1 MSLYFGSGDLYA
13 CGQLVSRFYRIRNSC
28 YLYRIADA
36 VNVFDLSDE
45 LLIHIIIGL
54 CTGCYNN
61 GVCREGLT
69 TFLILDDNTFLGYL
83 DDLCLLEHLG
93 AELLGTC
100 DDRPAAAGVDVGS
113 KLFAH
118 LDDSNVVDTVVEQ
131 LLELLIRLGL
141 IDHHESQF
149 IGCKSADLS
158 DVHCDLDADITA
170 ADDNYVLAELCGA
183 FKYIPCMNDGNTGV
197 SGDRGDRCL
206 GAACKNNAVV
216 VLACCDYILC
226 RRFLVEDDLNAELA
240 AGATVRSS
248 GYRSGAEELLHT
260 ATGRWYGC
268 AFPK

>member
-13 CGQLVSRFYRIRNSC
+13 CGQLVGRFYRIRNSC

-36 VNVFDLSDE
+36 INVFDLSDE

-69 TFLILDDNTFLGYL
+69 AFCVFNHNAFLGYL
-83 DDLCLLEHLG
+83 YDLGLLEHLG
-93 AELLGTC
+93 AKLLGASN
-100 DDRPAAAGVDVGS
+100 DRPAAAGVDIGS
-113 KLFAH
+113 ELLAH
-118 LDDSNVVDTVVEQ
+118 LDDCDIVNTVVEQ

-141 IDHHESQF
+141 VDHHESQL
-149 IGCKSADLS
+149 IGCKSADLT

-183 FKYIPCMNDGNTGV
+183 FKYIPGMNDGNTGV

-206 GAACKNNAVV
+206 GAACKNDTIV

-226 RRFLVEDDLNAELA
+226 RRFLVEYDLNAELSQ
-240 AGATVRSS
+240 VRSS
-248 GYRSGAEELLHT
+248 H
-260 ATGRWYGC
+260 W
-268 AFPK
+268 PK